1 MRPHRLLGLF
11 TLISMC
17 ASRPFF
23 AAPQNEQHTLGE
35 ALVANG
41 LADLRSQFADCLDQ
55 QLAPTPNG
63 QYLRAWCHINPSAGQ
78 LFVFSKEL
86 KLVRQ
91 IYGSELLVL
100 PDGSIVYEHNQI
112 HFAPTDSAEIS
123 IFNPATGREKQIY
136 PPKPYQPVRAAFI
149 QRMNELYKQ
158 RGEAWFRE
166 HNHHMD
172 PARFDALLVVGS
184 VRTDAG
190 TQSMLFTVQYGDP
203 QNANDPVPFS
213 ERVRVT
219 CAPID
224 SFEQL
229 TCSESPE

>member
-11 TLISMC
+11 TLITMC

-91 IYGSELLVL
+91 LYGSELLVV

-112 HFAPTDSAEIS
+112 YFAPTDSAEIS

-136 PPKPYQPVRAAFI
+136 PPKPYQPARAAFI
-149 QRMNELYKQ
+149 QRRSELSQQ
-158 RGEAWFRE
+158 REEACFGEHRLQ
-166 HNHHMD
+166 MD
-172 PARFDALLVVGS
+172 PARFDALVVVGS
-184 VRTDAG
+184 LRADAG
-190 TQSMLFTVQYGDP
+190 TQSMVVTVQCGDP
-203 QNANDPVPFS
+203 QNPNV
-213 ERVRVT
+213 
-219 CAPID
+219 
-224 SFEQL
+224 
-229 TCSESPE
+229 